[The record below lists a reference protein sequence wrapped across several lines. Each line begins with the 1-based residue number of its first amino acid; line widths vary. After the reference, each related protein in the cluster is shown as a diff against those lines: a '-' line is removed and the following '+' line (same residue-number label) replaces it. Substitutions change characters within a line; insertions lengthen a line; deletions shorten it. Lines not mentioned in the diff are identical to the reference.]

1 MVPLDL
7 RWLTEFAPRETV
19 PPLNSMSGITSSFT
33 MVKSATFLTAALIA
47 VALALPGCANFSL
60 SDLPLLKASTNPPK
74 TGDEKAQIGFAQF
87 PDIPIP
93 AGAKM
98 DTNRSLVLGTR
109 NAWIG
114 RLAIKIGRSSSSIYD
129 FFIREMDR
137 FGWREI
143 TSVRSEVS
151 VLTYQQADRIATI
164 QIWNATL
171 GGAKIDITVSPRGR
185 KSNPDRGFN
194 EPPPFK

>member
-1 MVPLDL
+1 ML
-7 RWLTEFAPRETV
+7 RA
-19 PPLNSMSGITSSFT
+19 SSKPAK
-33 MVKSATFLTAALIA
+33 VGEQK
-47 VALALPGCANFSL
+47 P
-60 SDLPLLKASTNPPK
+60 
-74 TGDEKAQIGFAQF
+74 QIGFAQF

-98 DTNRSLVLGTR
+98 DTDRSLVLGSR

-114 RLAIKIGRSSSSIYD
+114 RLAIRIGRSSSSIYD
-129 FFIREMDR
+129 FYIQEMER

-151 VLTYQQADRIATI
+151 VLTYQQTNRIATI
-164 QIWNATL
+164 QIWNASL
-171 GGAKIDITVSPRGR
+171 GGAKIDITVSPKGKKPEPNR
-185 KSNPDRGFN
+185 SFN